1 MMQCPCAGSRDAT
14 MRLNA
19 HLDWSA
25 APRHQMLRVVPKS
38 LLARTRLQK
47 IWDVLSH
54 QQKLSWARL
63 NDPGPPE
70 RSWEQW
76 ETRCDVFMFLC
87 TSLPLLPFCGV
98 ASLLSI
104 FGRLFAPGAGL
115 TVRVAWQGLAR
126 QRAGDSGTLACQ
138 GLARQ
143 CAGNSGTFA

>member
-1 MMQCPCAGSRDAT
+1 MQCPCAGSRDAT

-47 IWDVLSH
+47 IWDVLSY

-87 TSLPLLPFCGV
+87 TSCHFFLFV
-98 ASLLSI
+98 ASLHFSPYSGGCL
-104 FGRLFAPGAGL
+104 LPGLG
-115 TVRVAWQGLAR
+115 
-126 QRAGDSGTLACQ
+126 
-138 GLARQ
+138 
-143 CAGNSGTFA
+143 